1 MVDVRDPG
9 WMLQVAEKP
18 AVFWLELLSLS
29 GLLSSAWLAAQRRRF
44 NAEMSNVMLIFAA
57 PLLMKTIFFFFFH
70 RVPFSEYKTAFII
83 QHSSPLASLICFS
96 EAITFS
102 PVIST
107 DNSSGLF
114 FFFKYRWVLCK
125 IIYGVCDF
133 FFFKANSFLPSCT
146 AEGLKVTHL
155 SASIFPALC
164 CRAEFFQYVRGA
176 TVLNTPPPA
185 PALPLRHSDKSQHRE
200 TEVYLHSA
208 SIHFWSRR
216 FGIEFFFFPSPPFL
230 SSASLPSL
238 LPAPSSPFE
247 RGYDLR
253 GSQISTLCFFFFLL
267 FFPRGSLIQ
276 LESVQAQWILA

>member
-1 MVDVRDPG
+1 M
-9 WMLQVAEKP
+9 A
-18 AVFWLELLSLS
+18 
-29 GLLSSAWLAAQRRRF
+29 
-44 NAEMSNVMLIFAA
+44 
-57 PLLMKTIFFFFFH
+57 
-70 RVPFSEYKTAFII
+70 
-83 QHSSPLASLICFS
+83 C
-96 EAITFS
+96 AI
-102 PVIST
+102 
-107 DNSSGLF
+107 
-114 FFFKYRWVLCK
+114 
-125 IIYGVCDF
+125 F

-216 FGIEFFFFPSPPFL
+216 FGIEFFFFLRLLSSPPPPSPPSCRLPPLL
-230 SSASLPSL
+230 SKEAMISGAPRYLP
-238 LPAPSSPFE
+238 
-247 RGYDLR
+247 
-253 GSQISTLCFFFFLL
+253 CVFFFFLL